1 MRTSPSRKVF
11 DGVTI
16 YSAATHR
23 LFANVQFAHPTYF
36 SGQDQHHDYT
46 SNSIA
51 PLTFAVRTDPISGIR
66 DGILKRPA
74 TDPFVFQIDEE
85 LVFWQ
90 WKASLNVVDIRDD
103 QFRSRRMFGST
114 SRMDSGTSLPPV
126 C

>member
-1 MRTSPSRKVF
+1 MRGHASRGSYSRYSLYRASREEGHRRKVC

-23 LFANVQFAHPTYF
+23 LFANVQFAHPTFY

-51 PLTFAVRTDPISGIR
+51 PFTYAVTTDPVSGVR

-74 TDPFVFQIDEE
+74 TDPLVMETDEE

-90 WKASLNVVDIRDD
+90 CKASLNVLASSA
-103 QFRSRRMFGST
+103 Q
-114 SRMDSGTSLPPV
+114 PV
-126 C
+126 P